1 MAKVKYE
8 AVIFDLFGTL
18 VDIFSRREYYDMLEE
33 MALILSVPQAE
44 FTRLWFGTSK
54 QRGTGIFPSIEINIG
69 HICQELGVSIADKKM
84 KEAASVR
91 FKSVA
96 RSMSSVKG
104 GIEVT
109 SRLKS
114 EGYGMALISNC
125 SPEAPVIWEELPF
138 ARNFDVT
145 VFSCLVGLRKPD
157 PRIYHLAV
165 EQLSVK
171 PESCLYI
178 GDGDGNELSGAAGVG
193 MQPVLFRDSNEDPDD
208 ALRDGTTSK
217 NWNGP
222 VITSLEEVL
231 SFLE

>member
-1 MAKVKYE
+1 MKYK

-18 VDIFSRREYYDMLEE
+18 VDVYSRRKYYQMLEE

-54 QRGTGIFPSIEINIG
+54 QRGTGIFPSIEANIEL
-69 HICQELGVSIADKKM
+69 ICQELGVSVADNKV

-96 RSMSSVKG
+96 RSMTSVKG

-145 VFSCLVGLRKPD
+145 VFSCLVGLQKPD
-157 PRIYHLAV
+157 PRIYQLAV
-165 EQLSVK
+165 ERLSVK

-178 GDGDGNELSGAAGVG
+178 GDGDGDELFGAAGVG
-193 MQPVLFRDSNEDPDD
+193 MHPVLYRDSNEDPDD
-208 ALRDGTTSK
+208 ALRAGTISKEWDGS
-217 NWNGP
+217 
-222 VITSLEEVL
+222 VISSLKEVL
-231 SFLE
+231 TFLE